1 MEKVF
6 EFAAKNKLR
15 FPYKGLISTED
26 LFDLSRSAL
35 DGIYKQL
42 ISVKKTEENEES
54 LMVSAVKTKEQEELD
69 AKLAIVKY
77 VFGLKTQEQLDKLAE
92 KEKREKKQHIMNLI
106 AEKQDEQLRNTS
118 MEDLQKMLAE
128 ME

>member
-26 LFDLSRSAL
+26 LFDLSRTAL
-35 DGIYKQL
+35 DIIYKTL
-42 ISVKKTEENEES
+42 VSAKKTEETEES
-54 LMVSAVKTKEQEELD
+54 LMMSTAKTKEQEELD
-69 AKLAIVKY
+69 AKIAIVKY

-92 KEKREKKQHIMNLI
+92 KEKREKKQKLQAIL
-106 AEKQDEQLRNTS
+106 ASKQDEALQNMS
-118 MEDLQKMLAE
+118 MEQIQKMLEE

>member
-6 EFAAKNKLR
+6 EFAAKSKLR
-15 FPYKGLISTED
+15 FPYKGLIATED

-35 DGIYKQL
+35 DTIYKQL

-54 LMVSAVKTKEQEELD
+54 LMVSAVRTKEQEELD
-69 AKLAIVKY
+69 AKIAIVKY
-77 VFGLKTQEQLDKLAE
+77 VFGLKTQEQLDKIAE
-92 KEKREKKQHIMNLI
+92 KEQKEKKQRIMNLI

>member
-35 DGIYKQL
+35 DSIYKQL

-69 AKLAIVKY
+69 AKIAIVKY

>member
-26 LFDLSRSAL
+26 LFDLSRTAL
-35 DGIYKQL
+35 DIIYKTL
-42 ISVKKTEENEES
+42 VSAKKTEESEES
-54 LMVSAVKTKEQEELD
+54 LMMSTAKTKEQEELD
-69 AKLAIVKY
+69 AKIAIVKY

-92 KEKREKKQHIMNLI
+92 KEKREKKQKLQAIL
-106 AEKQDEQLRNTS
+106 ASKQDEALQNMS
-118 MEDLQKMLAE
+118 MEQIQKMLEE

>member
-6 EFAAKNKLR
+6 EFAARNKLR
-15 FPYKGLISTED
+15 FPYKGLIATED
-26 LFDLSRSAL
+26 LFDLSRNAL
-35 DGIYKQL
+35 DSIYKQL

-54 LMVSAVKTKEQEELD
+54 LMVSAVRTKEQEELD
-69 AKLAIVKY
+69 AKIAIVKY
-77 VFGLKTQEQLDKLAE
+77 VFNIKTQEQLDKVAE
-92 KEKREKKQHIMNLI
+92 QEKKQKKQRIMNLI
-106 AEKQDEQLRNTS
+106 AEKQDEQLKNTS

>member
-35 DGIYKQL
+35 DSIYKQL

-92 KEKREKKQHIMNLI
+92 KEKKEKKQHIMNLI

>member
-35 DGIYKQL
+35 DSIYKQL

-54 LMVSAVKTKEQEELD
+54 LMISAVRTKEQEELD
-69 AKLAIVKY
+69 AKIAIVKY

-92 KEKREKKQHIMNLI
+92 KEQKEKKQRIMNLI